1 MADGDEDPDVSKAIK
16 AAEIL
21 VSKAR
26 VMGVTVVAKPAFQEC
41 SIELVEDEDI
51 EQEEPLVADGIYMD
65 RLTAIGRRGA
75 DRVRD
80 GRIPH
85 PRELRRR
92 SGSTTRCFAARRR

>member
-1 MADGDEDPDVSKAIK
+1 MVREKFLRGVSADLDQFEAVAEEPIGEMADGDEDPDVSKAIK

-65 RLTAIGRRGA
+65 RLTAIGR
-75 DRVRD
+75 
-80 GRIPH
+80 
-85 PRELRRR
+85 
-92 SGSTTRCFAARRR
+92 